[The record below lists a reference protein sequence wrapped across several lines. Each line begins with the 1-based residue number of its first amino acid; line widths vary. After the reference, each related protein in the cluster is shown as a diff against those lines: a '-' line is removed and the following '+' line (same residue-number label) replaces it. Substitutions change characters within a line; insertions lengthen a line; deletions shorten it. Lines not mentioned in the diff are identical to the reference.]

1 MDFSYSDR
9 VEDYRARLLDFM
21 DSHVYPAEPTYR
33 QQMEDSGDPH
43 HHPAILEDLKK
54 EARGRGL
61 WNLFLP
67 DKVDGGGLSV
77 LEYAPLAEITGRSVS
92 IAPEAIN
99 CSAPDTGNMEILHM
113 FGTSEQKEVWLHPLL
128 EGEIRSCF
136 SMTEPD
142 VASSDATNIRT
153 RIERDG
159 DEYVITG
166 RKWFSS
172 GAASPRCKFSIVMG
186 VSNPQADRHRMQSM
200 IIVPMDTPGV
210 QIEREPTVFGYQ
222 DRGGHPQIHFQGVRV
237 TGSNLL
243 GEEGGGFAIA
253 QARLGPGRIHHCMR
267 AIGAAERCL
276 DLMIQRSQARVAFG
290 KPLSDQGVVREWIAD
305 ARIQIEQVRLL
316 ILKTAWMI
324 DKMGTKGART
334 EIAAIKVAAP
344 NLLTSIADNAMQLF
358 GAAGFTEDWPIAG
371 LYSMGR
377 WLRIADGPD
386 EVHRRSVA
394 RAELGRLGPGA
405 VPEAYEN

>member
-1 MDFSYSDR
+1 MDFSYSPNVEELRGRLLAFLDDR
-9 VEDYRARLLDFM
+9 VL
-21 DSHVYPAEPTYR
+21 PAESVYTT
-33 QQMEDSGDPH
+33 QMEEADDPH
-43 HHPAILEDLKK
+43 HYPAVLDELKS
-54 EARGRGL
+54 EARSRDL

-67 DKVDGGGLSV
+67 DEERGGGLSV
-77 LEYAPLAEITGRSVS
+77 LEYAPLAEITGRSPH

-113 FGTSEQKEVWLHPLL
+113 FGTSEQKGQWLDPLL

-159 DEYVITG
+159 ADYVITG

-172 GAASPRCKFSIVMG
+172 GAASTRCKMSIVMG
-186 VSNPQADRHRMQSM
+186 VTNPDADRHRMQSM
-200 IIVPMDTPGV
+200 IIVPLDTPGV
-210 QIEREPTVFGYQ
+210 TIERDPMVFGYQ
-222 DRGGHPQIHFQGVRV
+222 DRGGHPQISFEEVRV
-237 TGSNLL
+237 PATNML

-276 DLMIQRSQARVAFG
+276 DLMIQRSKSRVAFG
-290 KPLSDQGVVREWIAD
+290 KPLAEQGVVREWIAD
-305 ARIQIEQVRLL
+305 TRIEIEQARLL
-316 ILKTAWMI
+316 VLKTAWMI
-324 DKMGTKGART
+324 DNVGVKAART
-334 EIAAIKVAAP
+334 EIAAIKIVAP
-344 NLLTSIADNAMQLF
+344 NLLTGVADRAMQLF
-358 GAAGFTEDWPIAG
+358 GAAGFTEDWPLAAF
-371 LYSMGR
+371 YSMGR
-377 WLRIADGPD
+377 WLRMADGPD

-394 RAELGRLGPGA
+394 RAELGRLEAGA
-405 VPEAYEN
+405 EFTF